1 MGLPPPSSRR
11 GFPQVL
17 EAKGIGHNSF
27 QKFDRMK
34 SAVDRFVVTPN
45 NFTIDGYA
53 IVDLADGP
61 VVIHVPKLADD
72 RSFIVQVGTSCDITI
87 DSLTQ
92 GPIRLHRRGSLI
104 DSRDFARLLSDET
117 RHVTGAELKVDA
129 E

>member
-1 MGLPPPSSRR
+1 MMTRGSSETTMTINLREENAYTLGAQAGRWGTPPSSRR

-27 QKFDRMK
+27 QKFDRLK

-72 RSFIVQVGTSCDITI
+72 RSFIVQVGDAF
-87 DSLTQ
+87 
-92 GPIRLHRRGSLI
+92 RHHNR
-104 DSRDFARLLSDET
+104 FAHSGANPSSP
-117 RHVTGAELKVDA
+117 TG
-129 E
+129 